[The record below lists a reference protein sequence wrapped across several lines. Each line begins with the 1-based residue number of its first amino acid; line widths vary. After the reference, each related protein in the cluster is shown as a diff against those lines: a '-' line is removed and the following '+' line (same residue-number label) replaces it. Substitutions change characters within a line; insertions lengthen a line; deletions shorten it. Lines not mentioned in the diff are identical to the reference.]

1 MRRPLLPL
9 LSLAFA
15 LACTSEDPAERAS
28 ELAFVVAS
36 TAPSERAGVGALASI
51 PGDEGVGVARSAATS
66 GPRDAVVLVHGN
78 GGAPSDWAATVSEL
92 LAHGWAASEIFRPSW
107 GSSFCVACN
116 NHCGSEIAPV
126 RAAIRDALAVSATGR
141 IDVLGHSMG
150 VTLAG
155 RAILEEG
162 AASDVDAFVSVVGA
176 FRGLRSCGSY
186 PFSVPNATCGYCGLS
201 VGSPLVSS
209 LRSRRFG
216 AFQAALYSTVD
227 GVVCNCGF
235 GYSASCC
242 NVSGRHTGIPD
253 VVDWAANTGLG
264 HFASQSNTPA
274 TQRAL
279 IE

>member
-1 MRRPLLPL
+1 MMCRSLGLSL
-9 LSLAFA
+9 IVLSLACATDPEERAAEEAFLDAA
-15 LACTSEDPAERAS
+15 LAPTDDPAGEGLTSLPAS
-28 ELAFVVAS
+28 
-36 TAPSERAGVGALASI
+36 
-51 PGDEGVGVARSAATS
+51 DGVGVARSAATS

-78 GGAPSDWAATVSEL
+78 GGSPSDWNATVSEL
-92 LAHGWAASEIFRPSW
+92 LAHGWSASEIFRPSW
-107 GSSFCVACN
+107 GSFCVACN

-126 RAAIRDALAVSATGR
+126 RAALRDALAASATGR

-150 VTLAG
+150 ATLGA

-162 AASDVDAFVSVVGA
+162 AAPDVDAFVSVVGA

-186 PFSVPNATCGYCGLS
+186 PFSVPNSTCGYCGLS
-201 VGSPLVSS
+201 VGSPLVGS
-209 LRSRRFG
+209 LRGRRFG

-242 NVSGRHTGIPD
+242 NVAGVHTGIPQ

-264 HFASQSNTPA
+264 HFASQSGTAA

-279 IE
+279 IQ